1 LLAASSPVSVRSLH
15 RDGWRREVPS
25 SMRVK
30 LIFIERDVRGK
41 DLSTREE
48 VLHGESAKNL
58 TRNHVARL
66 IARHHP
72 ELQHAGGVW
81 LLEVSENSYKWYV
94 RTEKLGPNK
103 WLTVYADPLPEPS
116 TVQE

>member
-1 LLAASSPVSVRSLH
+1 
-15 RDGWRREVPS
+15 
-25 SMRVK
+25 MRVK

-48 VLHGESAKNL
+48 VLHGESAKSL

-81 LLEVSENSYKWYV
+81 LLDASETSHKWYV
-94 RTEKLGPNK
+94 QTQKLGANK
-103 WLTVYADPLPEPS
+103 WLTVYADPLPEP
-116 TVQE
+116 TIQE

>member
-1 LLAASSPVSVRSLH
+1 
-15 RDGWRREVPS
+15 
-25 SMRVK
+25 MRVK
-30 LIFIERDVRGK
+30 LIFIETDFRGK

-48 VLHGESAKNL
+48 VLHSESTKSL

-72 ELQHAGGVW
+72 ELQHSSGVW
-81 LLEVSENSYKWYV
+81 LLDALETSYKWYV
-94 RTEKLGPNK
+94 GTEKLGPNK
-103 WLTVYADPLPEPS
+103 WLTVYADPLPEP